1 MRPVRSLA
9 LAGLLCA
16 AALASGPA
24 WAQASTGKPVR
35 IVVPFPPGGA
45 PDILARLLGQRL
57 GDALGQGVV
66 VDNRPGAAGAIGA
79 EAVAK
84 AAPDGLTLL
93 MSTTSIQSINPSL
106 YPALP
111 YDGARDFAP
120 IAVVALTPVILV
132 VANDTPARTLRELI
146 AFGRANPEKLTYATA
161 GAGTVQH
168 IAAVMFDTA
177 AGIRSVHVPY
187 KGTGQLMPD
196 LIAGRVSMMFNSV
209 AAVGPMVKEGKLRGI
224 AVTGARRSSGVPDV
238 PTFTEAG
245 LSGYEPSSW
254 YAVLGPAGLPRD
266 QVARLNAALVKVVTS
281 AEVRERY
288 AALGLDV
295 LTSTP
300 DELARLIRDDAAKWG
315 SVIKANNITAQ

>member
-16 AALASGPA
+16 AALASGAA

-132 VANDTPARTLRELI
+132 AANDMPARTLRELI

-238 PTFTEAG
+238 PTFAEAG

>member
-1 MRPVRSLA
+1 MRPARRLA

-16 AALASGPA
+16 AALTSSAA
-24 WAQASTGKPVR
+24 CAQAPTGKPVR

-132 VANDTPARTLRELI
+132 AANDTPARNLRELI
-146 AFGRANPEKLTYATA
+146 AFGRANPDKLTYATA

-177 AGIRSVHVPY
+177 AGIKSVHVPY

-238 PTFTEAG
+238 PTFAEAG
-245 LSGYEPSSW
+245 LPGYEPSSW

-315 SVIKANNITAQ
+315 AVIKANNITAQ